1 MNQTEQQ
8 PQQQTNVA
16 SKKKKS
22 IIDLE
27 SINNGLFVSENCI
40 INAVCDYGFT
50 YDPDERK
57 YCNKD
62 KTIYIDV
69 KTRLVYVLKECYN
82 LTQLYEMIIDNILK
96 VL

>member
-1 MNQTEQQ
+1 MNQTEQ
-8 PQQQTNVA
+8 PQQQMNVA

-57 YCNKD
+57 YFNKD
-62 KTIYIDV
+62 KTIYIDE

-82 LTQLYEMIIDNILK
+82 LKQLYEMIIDNILK